1 MSTLKSILGDNAD
14 EKIQS
19 VISALGNNPNISDLL
34 RSNSDSSSSH
44 QTNKDSDNPKN
55 SPVLNLE
62 TLEYI
67 SKIKNIVN
75 DMGNTNDSRANLL
88 LSLKPYM
95 RGKRQ
100 QSIDSAIRLL
110 NLSKFSEL
118 FKDVKNL
125 CTEIF
130 TALTICRRQ

>member
-1 MSTLKSILGDNAD
+1 MSTLKSLLGDNAD

-118 FKDVKNL
+118 FKDV
-125 CTEIF
+125 
-130 TALTICRRQ
+130 RM